1 MLLWVCLSIDHR
13 RVAHDVQSS
22 ASMLFFPNFDVSDR
36 LQKRRT
42 TTWSVFVGGDP
53 NWFNLPSFLATP
65 IISCTAKSS
74 QFAVGSPNPS
84 SPSTISLMGTL
95 SKTVV
100 TFSSSSSGLKTFEKN
115 GVVKC

>member
-1 MLLWVCLSIDHR
+1 MCSRVRQCFSFQILTSLIDYRRDEQQHGVYSLEVIQTGLTCL
-13 RVAHDVQSS
+13 
-22 ASMLFFPNFDVSDR
+22 P
-36 LQKRRT
+36 
-42 TTWSVFVGGDP
+42 
-53 NWFNLPSFLATP
+53 FLATP